1 MNEADTRAELIE
13 PQLKASGWGVVSE
26 SKITR
31 EYNINLGQIH
41 SGGVR
46 GERMI
51 ADYVLVYKN
60 KKIAVVEAKADQVD
74 VSEGVAQAKLYAK
87 KLHIENTFS
96 ANGKQIYQMC
106 LESGKEEIVLKFPT
120 PDELWNKTFTKKN
133 EWIDKFDSIPF
144 ESVGGNMQTRFYQEI
159 AINKVMESIANNHKR
174 ILLTLATGTGKTFIA
189 FQIAWKLFKTKW
201 NLGGNEKRL
210 PKILFLADRNI
221 LATQAFNDF
230 SAFEENALVRIKP
243 SEISRTGSVP
253 TSGSIFFTIFQTF
266 MSGEKKQPYFGQYP
280 ADFFDFII
288 IDECHRGGAD
298 DESNWRGILEHF
310 KSAVQ
315 LGLTATPKRNENVD
329 TYNYFGKPVYS
340 YSLKE
345 GINDGFLTP
354 YKVKRI
360 QTTMDKYVYT
370 GEDEVVEGDPEKGKI
385 YEETD
390 FNKIIEI
397 EARERKRVQLILDNI
412 KENEKTIVFCAN
424 QTHAAK
430 VRDYINQRSKNKN
443 TEYCVR
449 VTADDLGI
457 GDTHLKNFQDNDKVI
472 PTILTTSHK
481 LSTGV
486 NALNIR
492 NIVLMRP
499 IKTMIEF
506 KQIMGRGT
514 RLFEG
519 KHFFTIID
527 FVDAYEHFKDPEWD
541 GPPADPEPKPD
552 DGPKKNRKEP
562 SEPPDRPQKIKI
574 KLSDNKE
581 RSIHSTASTYYY
593 FKGKSIGVEE
603 YIKSLFNT
611 LKLPYFFKSED
622 DLRNIWSSP
631 ITRNELLKKLEY
643 NGFLK
648 ENLAEVQKLVNAE
661 DSDLFDV
668 LEYISFAKEP
678 IARTQRV
685 GDANNN
691 IFAMIDIKQKEFIEF
706 VLDKYIKNGVDQLD
720 VNNLSKLIEL
730 KYKTIY
736 DAENALGNID
746 DIKKNF
752 INFQKFLYQKKVA

>member
-230 SAFEENALVRIKP
+230 NAFEENALVRIKP

-288 IDECHRGGAD
+288 VDECHRGGAN
-298 DESNWRGILEHF
+298 DESNWRGILEYF

-360 QTTMDKYVYT
+360 QTTMDKYIYT

-412 KENEKTIVFCAN
+412 KENEKTIVFCASQN
-424 QTHAAK
+424 HAAQ
-430 VRDYINQRSKNKN
+430 VRDYINQQSKNRN
-443 TEYCVR
+443 SEYCVR
-449 VTADDLGI
+449 VTADDLAI
-457 GDTHLKNFQDNDKVI
+457 GDTHLANFQNNDKVI

-492 NIVLMRP
+492 NIVLMRT
-499 IKTMIEF
+499 IKTIIEF

-514 RLFEG
+514 RLFDG

-527 FVDAYEHFKDPEWD
+527 FVDAYDHFKDPEWD
-541 GPPADPEPKPD
+541 GPPADPGPKPD
-552 DGPKKNRKEP
+552 DGPKKNRKGP
-562 SEPPDRPQKIKI
+562 PEPPDRPQKIKI
-574 KLSDNKE
+574 RLSDNKE
-581 RSIHSTASTYYY
+581 RSIQSTASTYYY
-593 FKGKSIGVEE
+593 FKGKSIGVQE

-611 LKLPYFFKSED
+611 LKLPDFFKSEE

-631 ITRNELLKKLEY
+631 ITRNELLKKLEQ

-648 ENLAEVQKLVNAE
+648 ENLEEVQKLVNAE

-678 IARTQRV
+678 IARKQRV

>member
-230 SAFEENALVRIKP
+230 NAFEENALVRIKP

-288 IDECHRGGAD
+288 VDECHRGGAN
-298 DESNWRGILEHF
+298 DESNWRGILEYF

-360 QTTMDKYVYT
+360 HTTMDKYIYT

-412 KENEKTIVFCAN
+412 KENEKTIVFCASQN
-424 QTHAAK
+424 HAAQ
-430 VRDYINQRSKNKN
+430 VRDYINQQSKNRN
-443 TEYCVR
+443 SEYCVR
-449 VTADDLGI
+449 VTADDLAI
-457 GDTHLKNFQDNDKVI
+457 GDTHLANFQNNDKVI

-492 NIVLMRP
+492 NIVLMRT
-499 IKTMIEF
+499 IKTIIEF

-514 RLFEG
+514 RLFDG

-527 FVDAYEHFKDPEWD
+527 FVDSYDHFKDPEWD
-541 GPPADPEPKPD
+541 GPPADPGPKPD
-552 DGPKKNRKEP
+552 DGPKKNRKGP
-562 SEPPDRPQKIKI
+562 PEPPDRPQKIKI
-574 KLSDNKE
+574 RLSDNKE
-581 RSIHSTASTYYY
+581 RSIQSTASTYYY
-593 FKGKSIGVEE
+593 FKGKSIGVQE

-611 LKLPYFFKSED
+611 LKLPDFFKSEE

-631 ITRNELLKKLEY
+631 ITRNELLKKLEQ

-648 ENLAEVQKLVNAE
+648 ENLEEVQKLVNAE

-678 IARTQRV
+678 IARKQRV

>member
-133 EWIDKFDSIPF
+133 EWIDKFDLIPF

-230 SAFEENALVRIKP
+230 NAFEENALVRIKP

-288 IDECHRGGAD
+288 VDECHRGGAD
-298 DESNWRGILEHF
+298 DESNWRGILEYF

-360 QTTMDKYVYT
+360 QTTMDKYIYT

-412 KENEKTIVFCAN
+412 KENEKTIVFCASQN
-424 QTHAAK
+424 HAAQ
-430 VRDYINQRSKNKN
+430 VRDYINQQSKNRN
-443 TEYCVR
+443 SEYCVR
-449 VTADDLGI
+449 VTADDLAI
-457 GDTHLKNFQDNDKVI
+457 GDTHLANFQNNDKVI

-492 NIVLMRP
+492 NIVLMRT
-499 IKTMIEF
+499 IKTIIEF

-514 RLFEG
+514 RLFDG

-527 FVDAYEHFKDPEWD
+527 FVDAYDHFKDPEWD
-541 GPPADPEPKPD
+541 GPPADPGPKPD
-552 DGPKKNRKEP
+552 DGPKKNRKGP
-562 SEPPDRPQKIKI
+562 PEPPDRPQKIKI
-574 KLSDNKE
+574 RLSDNKE
-581 RSIHSTASTYYY
+581 RSIQSTASTYYY
-593 FKGKSIGVEE
+593 FKGKSIGVQE

-611 LKLPYFFKSED
+611 LKLPDFFKSEE

-631 ITRNELLKKLEY
+631 ITRNELLKKLEQ

-648 ENLAEVQKLVNAE
+648 ENLEEVQKLVNAE

-678 IARTQRV
+678 IARKQRV

-691 IFAMIDIKQKEFIEF
+691 IFAMIDIKQKEFVEF

-736 DAENALGNID
+736 DAEKALGNID

>member
-1 MNEADTRAELIE
+1 
-13 PQLKASGWGVVSE
+13 
-26 SKITR
+26 
-31 EYNINLGQIH
+31 
-41 SGGVR
+41 
-46 GERMI
+46 
-51 ADYVLVYKN
+51 
-60 KKIAVVEAKADQVD
+60 
-74 VSEGVAQAKLYAK
+74 
-87 KLHIENTFS
+87 
-96 ANGKQIYQMC
+96 
-106 LESGKEEIVLKFPT
+106 
-120 PDELWNKTFTKKN
+120 
-133 EWIDKFDSIPF
+133 
-144 ESVGGNMQTRFYQEI
+144 
-159 AINKVMESIANNHKR
+159 
-174 ILLTLATGTGKTFIA
+174 
-189 FQIAWKLFKTKW
+189 
-201 NLGGNEKRL
+201 
-210 PKILFLADRNI
+210 
-221 LATQAFNDF
+221 
-230 SAFEENALVRIKP
+230 
-243 SEISRTGSVP
+243 
-253 TSGSIFFTIFQTF
+253 
-266 MSGEKKQPYFGQYP
+266 
-280 ADFFDFII
+280 
-288 IDECHRGGAD
+288 
-298 DESNWRGILEHF
+298 
-310 KSAVQ
+310 
-315 LGLTATPKRNENVD
+315 
-329 TYNYFGKPVYS
+329 
-340 YSLKE
+340 
-345 GINDGFLTP
+345 
-354 YKVKRI
+354 
-360 QTTMDKYVYT
+360 MDKYVYT
-370 GEDEVVEGDPEKGKI
+370 EEDEVVEGDPEKGKI

-430 VRDYINQRSKNKN
+430 VRDYINQQSKNKN
-443 TEYCVR
+443 SEYCVR

-527 FVDAYEHFKDPEWD
+527 FVDAYDHFKDPEWD
-541 GPPADPEPKPD
+541 GPPADPQPKPED
-552 DGPKKNRKEP
+552 CPKKNRKEKP
-562 SEPPDRPQKIKI
+562 PEPPDRPTKIKI
-574 KLSDNKE
+574 RLSDNKE
-581 RSIHSTASTYYY
+581 RSIQSTASTYYY

-603 YIKSLFNT
+603 YIKSLFKT
-611 LKLPYFFKSED
+611 LKLPDFFKSED

-631 ITRNELLKKLEY
+631 ITRNELLKKLEQ

-648 ENLAEVQKLVNAE
+648 ENLEEVQKLVNAE

-706 VLDKYIKNGVDQLD
+706 ILEKYIKNGVDQLD

-736 DAENALGNID
+736 DAEKALGNID